1 MEQYLTEIFDM
12 NAAITV
18 LCFAFTV
25 ICFFCL
31 RSNTTKEE
39 DQFRVINT
47 DRRQDH
53 KNEISSCEQLK
64 HLSTRDFWLAAVSSS
79 LTIALNYTFA
89 TVIGQLLVPYGNTQV
104 ELLGI
109 VVNFF
114 GIVGA
119 SILAVVI

>member
-1 MEQYLTEIFDM
+1 M

-25 ICFFCL
+25 ICFFFL

-47 DRRQDH
+47 DRPQDH
-53 KNEISSCEQLK
+53 KNEISFCEQLK

-114 GIVGA
+114 GIVSA
-119 SILAVVI
+119 SILAFVI